1 MASTLVCSKWEDHQ
15 LGRSIPLNL
24 KFSIN
29 SARPVNEIYKA
40 GAEWTD
46 FNDTGNQFLLLSWL
60 SEIRICF
67 KELEAVFNL
76 ALEE

>member
-1 MASTLVCSKWEDHQ
+1 MLKMGGPSTRTEHTV
-15 LGRSIPLNL
+15 
-24 KFSIN
+24 KFKIF
-29 SARPVNEIYKA
+29 YKQCTTCA